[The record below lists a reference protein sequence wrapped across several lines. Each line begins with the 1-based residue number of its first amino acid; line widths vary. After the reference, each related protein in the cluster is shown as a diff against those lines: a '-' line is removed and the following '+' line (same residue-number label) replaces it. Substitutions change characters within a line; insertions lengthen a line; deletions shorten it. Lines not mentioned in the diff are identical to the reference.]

1 MCLMAD
7 NIIINDVSLMSLLD
21 GMPFYS
27 LSNVADSN
35 RAAKGLLRVFAVCAQ
50 STIFIVTY

>member
-1 MCLMAD
+1 MAD